1 VDTDMTEPTTRRRAA
16 ARAVDEPGRR
26 VWMPPF
32 LAKLAETSN
41 VSKAAKAAGIST
53 ATVYDLKRR
62 NRAFAGEWRAALCE
76 GYDHLEMELL
86 CRLREG
92 EIKRAAGAKL
102 GVRTFDN
109 PTSFRLLT
117 VHREEVLKE
126 RAQRANVSTA
136 EVRASIERKVA
147 ALKAQVLAREE
158 DARDRGDGDGE

>member
-1 VDTDMTEPTTRRRAA
+1 MTEPKPRRRAPTRA
-16 ARAVDEPGRR
+16 ADEPARR

-32 LAKLAETSN
+32 LARLAETSN

-109 PTSFRLLT
+109 PTSYRLLA
-117 VHREEVLKE
+117 VHREEVLKA
-126 RAQRANVSTA
+126 RAQRANVSAA

-147 ALKAQVLAREE
+147 ALKAEVLAREE
-158 DARDRGDGDGE
+158 AARERDADDGE

>member
-1 VDTDMTEPTTRRRAA
+1 MTEPKPRRRATP
-16 ARAVDEPGRR
+16 RAVDEPARR

-32 LAKLAETSN
+32 LARLAETSN

-92 EIKRAAGAKL
+92 EIKRAAGAKM

-109 PTSFRLLT
+109 PTSYRLLA
-117 VHREEVLKE
+117 VHREEVLKA

-147 ALKAQVLAREE
+147 ALKAEVMARAEEARE
-158 DARDRGDGDGE
+158 RGDTDGE